1 MLLQIPL
8 GVVAPGVPVKA
19 LPALPAPLQSRA
31 MNSTR
36 MFARA
41 AQTLAPA
48 SDLRTSQR
56 AHRVSRSEII
66 TGLYLAISMLLL
78 VQMALGSW
86 GLRRMLRGVRQI
98 ENLGPGIFESDLL
111 AAPGSVGWLRA
122 RILLPRTW
130 RDWDATKLRAVLAH
144 ERAHIRRRDW
154 LIRVA
159 SHVNVCI
166 FWFHPLAWWM
176 ERELARLAE
185 EACDDV
191 ALSEMDDRE
200 DYAATLIEVARAACA
215 DPRVL
220 NWRVIS
226 MARNSNVIHR
236 VNRILNRKVQIPK
249 PLGRLAWATLFA
261 CSMPVIY
268 LSAAVT
274 LAPVVPVL
282 AAKAA
287 DLPLLPKQKSPVKL
301 IAQDIP
307 KRPASPSA
315 PLAPPIT
322 MCILLDNSGSMR
334 DKRAAVKAAA
344 LAVVKSLRPDDQLCI
359 VDFNDDAYLDLDFT
373 SDSEKIE
380 KAINSIEAR
389 GGTAMRDAVRM
400 SIDHLEQKAQN
411 AKRVLVLVTE
421 GNDNASAVSQQDL
434 LADVRNSGVR
444 VYCIGLPSKDESRE
458 VPRAR
463 YALRQIAEASGGQ
476 DFYPMDLAGVES
488 ISPEI
493 AIAVRRQ

>member
-1 MLLQIPL
+1 
-8 GVVAPGVPVKA
+8 
-19 LPALPAPLQSRA
+19 
-31 MNSTR
+31 
-36 MFARA
+36 
-41 AQTLAPA
+41 
-48 SDLRTSQR
+48 
-56 AHRVSRSEII
+56 
-66 TGLYLAISMLLL
+66 
-78 VQMALGSW
+78 
-86 GLRRMLRGVRQI
+86 
-98 ENLGPGIFESDLL
+98 
-111 AAPGSVGWLRA
+111 
-122 RILLPRTW
+122 
-130 RDWDATKLRAVLAH
+130 
-144 ERAHIRRRDW
+144 
-154 LIRVA
+154 
-159 SHVNVCI
+159 
-166 FWFHPLAWWM
+166 
-176 ERELARLAE
+176 
-185 EACDDV
+185 
-191 ALSEMDDRE
+191 
-200 DYAATLIEVARAACA
+200 
-215 DPRVL
+215 
-220 NWRVIS
+220 
-226 MARNSNVIHR
+226 
-236 VNRILNRKVQIPK
+236 
-249 PLGRLAWATLFA
+249 
-261 CSMPVIY
+261 
-268 LSAAVT
+268 VT

-380 KAINSIEAR
+380 KGLNSIEAR